1 MFQRMVNILSI
12 LLCENETPL
21 RLEKIF
27 PFCNIFTLLKHA
39 GMLLVATY
47 ANTFHNNNK
56 NWFESKKVLLSPFF
70 LNDCLPNKNRLN
82 LEISMNN

>member
-39 GMLLVATY
+39 GMLLVH